1 MCEPRLC
8 PSCCVKFCSLH
19 SAERF
24 RHFFML
30 HSTHDCQIGL
40 QVDLGW
46 IAVWVKMASQW
57 CCVVL
62 YIWTLLAPRILR
74 NRDFTD
80 RPVGTVAK

>member
-1 MCEPRLC
+1 MSACVSACVCTQLDRLRLVLM
-8 PSCCVKFCSLH
+8 PDIK
-19 SAERF
+19 
-24 RHFFML
+24 
-30 HSTHDCQIGL
+30 HDYQTGL

>member
-1 MCEPRLC
+1 VHSVERL
-8 PSCCVKFCSLH
+8 
-19 SAERF
+19 
-24 RHFFML
+24 RHFFMPI
-30 HSTHDCQIGL
+30 SKHDYRVGS

>member
-1 MCEPRLC
+1 MLLC
-8 PSCCVKFCSLH
+8 QILCLYT
-19 SAERF
+19 AERLSL
-24 RHFFML
+24 FFML
-30 HSTHDCQIGL
+30 DITHDSQTGL

>member
-1 MCEPRLC
+1 MCEPSLF
-8 PSCCVKFCSLH
+8 PSCCVIVCVH
-19 SAERF
+19 SVERL
-24 RHFFML
+24 RHFFMPI
-30 HSTHDCQIGL
+30 SKHDYRVGS

>member
-1 MCEPRLC
+1 MTCHATVRTGTDNGVPIRFDSMLKAADK
-8 PSCCVKFCSLH
+8 VSLP
-19 SAERF
+19 
-24 RHFFML
+24 
-30 HSTHDCQIGL
+30 DL

-80 RPVGTVAK
+80 RPVGAIAK